1 MVNFLTLVNHQGR
14 LFITPPV
21 AGNLN
26 ILKLIDLFRARRTIG
41 SDRLEGQEQAIP
53 PSGYKVQ
60 HSGRC
65 ILGSRHSWLGHYV
78 PDASK

>member
-21 AGNLN
+21 AGKITMIKLN
-26 ILKLIDLFRARRTIG
+26 DLFRARRPFGTH
-41 SDRLEGQEQAIP
+41 RLEGQEKAVP

-60 HSGRC
+60 YSGRC
-65 ILGSRHSWLGHYV
+65 LLGSGHTRIGHNV
-78 PDASK
+78 SNASK